1 MCVRERERQIDR
13 ERERKIFFSLHI
25 YTQRESEITHT
36 GCNPIS
42 HTSDTADCSC
52 IILFERDLIL
62 PWPEIKG
69 RGIDLFGCD

>member
-13 ERERKIFFSLHI
+13 ERE
-25 YTQRESEITHT
+25 RESEITHT